1 MTTPDDGIPIVDPE
15 INRLLAEFQVETRPL
30 EALQENLNSLRGRG
44 EAANGE
50 IEVEVLPSGAL
61 SGLKINPRALR
72 LGSEALAEAV
82 LAAAN
87 NAATDAARQL
97 SEMMV
102 GGLTPFAEEA
112 RRFSREQG

>member
-1 MTTPDDGIPIVDPE
+1 MTTPGEGIPIVDEE
-15 INRLLAEFQVETRPL
+15 INRLLAEFQTETRPL
-30 EALQENLNSLRGRG
+30 EALQENINSLRGRG

-50 IEVEVLPSGAL
+50 VEVEVLPSGAL

-72 LGSEALAEAV
+72 LGSEALAAAV

-87 NAATDAARQL
+87 NAAADAAKQM
-97 SEMMV
+97 SEMLV
-102 GGLTPFAEEA
+102 GGLSPFTQEV